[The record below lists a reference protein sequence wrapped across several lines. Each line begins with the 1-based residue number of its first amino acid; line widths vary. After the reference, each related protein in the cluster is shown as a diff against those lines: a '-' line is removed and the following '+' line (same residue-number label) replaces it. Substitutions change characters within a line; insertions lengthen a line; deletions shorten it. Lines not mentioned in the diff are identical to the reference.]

1 MFCLFPLFLYIFSI
15 LCVMF
20 VSANCVHYT
29 LRLDLPLFGQGFL
42 IFPLKRQATG
52 ACHISGGRKGDSLGQ
67 WMTDVPAL
75 GRGLADQKLFLWGV
89 YFPALFEVPG
99 LGPLI
104 TSHI

>member
-1 MFCLFPLFLYIFSI
+1 MCYVCFSQLCSLYS
-15 LCVMF
+15 
-20 VSANCVHYT
+20 

-42 IFPLKRQATG
+42 IFPLKRQVTG

-67 WMTDVPAL
+67 WVTDMPAL